1 MSEAS
6 RPFLTAQ
13 WRNLVILTYAVDPA
27 CVIDRVPRGTTLD
40 SWHGKTPVSLIGFH
54 FLDTK
59 VLGAPI
65 PFHQDFEEV
74 NLRFYVR
81 RAVADA
87 GVTRQGVV
95 FIRELVP
102 RHFVG
107 GIARL
112 LYREP
117 YTVVPMRSRVNAGP
131 PREVEY
137 QWNTT
142 GKWCTLAAVVEESRD
157 GIDVAPG
164 SLEEFVTVR
173 HWGYNGEAGKETLEY
188 QVDHPRWRVWRARD
202 IRAEYDA
209 APLCGPELAR
219 HLTNPISVLIAE
231 GSAVTIHW
239 RTPIAA

>member
-27 CVIDRVPRGTTLD
+27 RIIDLVPAGTTLD
-40 SWHGKTPVSLIGFH
+40 SWNRQAFVSLLAFQ

-59 VLGAPI
+59 ILGTPV

-81 RAVADA
+81 RSTEE
-87 GVTRQGVV
+87 GVRHGVV

-107 GIARL
+107 SMARL

-117 YTVVPMRSRVNAGP
+117 YQIVPMRSKVSPGP
-131 PREVEY
+131 PPDVQYE
-137 QWNTT
+137 WNITDH
-142 GKWCTLAAVVEESRD
+142 WCTVAASGD
-157 GIDVAPG
+157 GAGKEPAPG
-164 SLEEFVTVR
+164 SLEEFLTVR
-173 HWGYNGEAGKETLEY
+173 HWGYNGEKGKDTLEY
-188 QVDHPRWRVWRARD
+188 RVDHPRWNIWHPERPRVD
-202 IRAEYDA
+202 YDPA
-209 APLCGPELAR
+209 AMCGTDLGGQLR
-219 HLTNPISVLIAE
+219 RPISTLIAD
-231 GSAVTIHW
+231 GSGVTIHW
-239 RTPIAA
+239 RNRIAA

>member
-1 MSEAS
+1 M
-6 RPFLTAQ
+6 
-13 WRNLVILTYAVDPA
+13 LTYAVDPA

-40 SWHGKTPVSLIGFH
+40 SWRGKTPVSLIGFR

-59 VLGAPI
+59 VLGAPV

-81 RAVADA
+81 RAGEGE
-87 GVTRQGVV
+87 GVTRRGVV

-102 RHFVG
+102 RPFVG
-107 GIARL
+107 GVARL

-131 PREVEY
+131 PPEVEY

-142 GKWCTLAAVVEESRD
+142 GKWCTLAATAEGTEE
-157 GIDVAPG
+157 GIDVVPG

-173 HWGYNGEAGKETLEY
+173 HWGYNGEPGKETLEY
-188 QVDHPRWRVWRARD
+188 QVDHPRWRVWHARD
-202 IRAEYDA
+202 ARVEYDA
-209 APLCGPELAR
+209 LGLCGAELAR
-219 HLTNPISVLIAE
+219 QLTRPISVLIAD
-231 GSAVTIHW
+231 GSSVAIHW